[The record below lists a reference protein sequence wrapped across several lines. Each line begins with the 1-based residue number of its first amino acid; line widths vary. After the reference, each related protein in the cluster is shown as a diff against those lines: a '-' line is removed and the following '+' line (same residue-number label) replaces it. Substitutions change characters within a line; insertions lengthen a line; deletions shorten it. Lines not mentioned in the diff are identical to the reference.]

1 MGSKKQR
8 NKKTSSIEQ
17 SKPDLLK
24 GLADLSFEEITAL
37 NKTVPVLLNSKI
49 QQMQQSSDVGDILK
63 ANLYLNESS
72 KQDTKMKSVFFDPN
86 DIGDTGRGYKGTK
99 GILSFDTLRRMGDI
113 FIVRSVVNTRV
124 EQVQNFLHFSLDEQK
139 EGYTIRRKTNL
150 LSKESLTEEY
160 KEEDQKKIEYI
171 VNFLENG
178 GLNDKW
184 ANYDTFQD
192 FGRKIV
198 FDSLTLDQLAF
209 EITRDRAWDLARF
222 RAVDAS
228 LIRLLD
234 SADPKTREAFEK
246 YRFKGYLPRYCMAWQ
261 GQILR
266 NPTTQESVV
275 YYPWELGYGVRNK
288 STSIYRNGYGTS
300 ELETLVEIIT
310 WILWG
315 MQYNGNF
322 FSKGSQPKGFI
333 NVKNQNIDN
342 QVLNEFRQAWTQTMR
357 GVTNCLVGSSE
368 IVTEKEG
375 LVSLQD
381 CLGDLEEKEI
391 RLWTGTEFKN
401 GRVYRVGKKKLCS
414 MKLNNGF
421 ISETSPN
428 HRFRVVSDTGII
440 EWKKRSE
447 LKIGDYVLCNKKP
460 IDKVESISYKG
471 KEVEEDLFE
480 VLGWMTGDG
489 FFGQDKNK
497 RRFCQLYYHQE
508 KERDILKRHQSIL
521 DKYEIGNNFQKIE
534 RTEEERKELAKRYGF
549 KSVSKEVIKLGVYDA
564 DFYRF
569 LLSIGFT
576 SSHQGKS
583 IPSILYRIGSKNR
596 CAFLKGFFS
605 ADGSIVQQGIGIR
618 ITISDD
624 NLRKQMRSLLIA
636 EGIQCGQFEYKSL
649 ALRKEEKEGI
659 QLLVKDRK
667 EFYERI
673 GFLQPHKQYSY
684 EREQAY
690 STSRSLHPEM
700 AKLEAKKIRVELFR
714 RFVFEEAPRLSD
726 RIATTE
732 LIKLSKGTEACTY
745 QRLENLAEKYGY
757 KLPDEYKD
765 AWFSPIVELTEFEE
779 EVEMFDVEV
788 YDDFHRFMVN
798 GMFSHNSHRVPIMQG
813 IDLEWIDLQKSN
825 RDMEFTEWV
834 KFLIIIT
841 CSVYRIDPSE
851 LGFQFKDQAQIF
863 GQDGQKERL
872 DHSRDKGLKPLLI
885 FVQNIIN
892 KYLVSE
898 LDSDYEFAFTGIEI
912 EDEGQQVDLDKKK
925 TEAGFVSLEDMFRK
939 YSKRE
944 LDPEKDT
951 ILNAIYQNALQ
962 MKQQQEMYAEPVPGE
977 EGATEDPFAQYKSM
991 QSNPILD
998 ASLDYINKH
1007 WGIK

>member
-8 NKKTSSIEQ
+8 NKKTSSMTQ
-17 SKPDLLK
+17 DKPDLLK
-24 GLADLSFEEITAL
+24 GLASLSFEEITAL

-63 ANLYLNESS
+63 ANLYLNESI
-72 KQDTKMKSVFFDPN
+72 KQDTRMKSVFFDPN
-86 DIGDTGRGYKGTK
+86 DISDTGRGYKGTK

-139 EGYTIRRKTNL
+139 EGYTIRRKTSL
-150 LSKESLTEEY
+150 VTKDSLTEEL
-160 KEEDQKKIEYI
+160 KDEDQRKIEYI

-209 EITRDRAWDLARF
+209 EITRDRGWDLARF

-266 NPTTQESVV
+266 NPTTDESVV

-357 GVTNCLVGSSE
+357 GVSN
-368 IVTEKEG
+368 
-375 LVSLQD
+375 
-381 CLGDLEEKEI
+381 
-391 RLWTGTEFKN
+391 
-401 GRVYRVGKKKLCS
+401 
-414 MKLNNGF
+414 
-421 ISETSPN
+421 
-428 HRFRVVSDTGII
+428 
-440 EWKKRSE
+440 
-447 LKIGDYVLCNKKP
+447 
-460 IDKVESISYKG
+460 
-471 KEVEEDLFE
+471 
-480 VLGWMTGDG
+480 
-489 FFGQDKNK
+489 
-497 RRFCQLYYHQE
+497 
-508 KERDILKRHQSIL
+508 
-521 DKYEIGNNFQKIE
+521 
-534 RTEEERKELAKRYGF
+534 A
-549 KSVSKEVIKLGVYDA
+549 
-564 DFYRF
+564 
-569 LLSIGFT
+569 
-576 SSHQGKS
+576 
-583 IPSILYRIGSKNR
+583 
-596 CAFLKGFFS
+596 
-605 ADGSIVQQGIGIR
+605 
-618 ITISDD
+618 
-624 NLRKQMRSLLIA
+624 
-636 EGIQCGQFEYKSL
+636 
-649 ALRKEEKEGI
+649 
-659 QLLVKDRK
+659 
-667 EFYERI
+667 
-673 GFLQPHKQYSY
+673 
-684 EREQAY
+684 
-690 STSRSLHPEM
+690 
-700 AKLEAKKIRVELFR
+700 
-714 RFVFEEAPRLSD
+714 
-726 RIATTE
+726 
-732 LIKLSKGTEACTY
+732 
-745 QRLENLAEKYGY
+745 
-757 KLPDEYKD
+757 
-765 AWFSPIVELTEFEE
+765 
-779 EVEMFDVEV
+779 
-788 YDDFHRFMVN
+788 
-798 GMFSHNSHRVPIMQG
+798 HRVPIMQG

-863 GQDGQKERL
+863 GQDGQRERL
-872 DHSRDKGLKPLLI
+872 EHSRDKGLKPLLV

-912 EDEGQQVDLDKKK
+912 EDEGKQVDLDKKK

-951 ILNAIYQNALQ
+951 ILNAIWQNALAT
-962 MKQQQEMYAEPVPGE
+962 KQQQEMYAEPVPGQ
-977 EGATEDPFAQYKSM
+977 EGTEDPFAQYKSM
-991 QSNPILD
+991 TSNPILD
-998 ASLDYINKH
+998 ASMEYINNH

>member
-86 DIGDTGRGYKGTK
+86 DISDTGRGYKGTK

-150 LSKESLTEEY
+150 LSKESLTDEY

-357 GVTNCLVGSSE
+357 GVSN
-368 IVTEKEG
+368 
-375 LVSLQD
+375 
-381 CLGDLEEKEI
+381 
-391 RLWTGTEFKN
+391 
-401 GRVYRVGKKKLCS
+401 
-414 MKLNNGF
+414 
-421 ISETSPN
+421 
-428 HRFRVVSDTGII
+428 
-440 EWKKRSE
+440 
-447 LKIGDYVLCNKKP
+447 
-460 IDKVESISYKG
+460 
-471 KEVEEDLFE
+471 
-480 VLGWMTGDG
+480 
-489 FFGQDKNK
+489 
-497 RRFCQLYYHQE
+497 
-508 KERDILKRHQSIL
+508 
-521 DKYEIGNNFQKIE
+521 
-534 RTEEERKELAKRYGF
+534 A
-549 KSVSKEVIKLGVYDA
+549 
-564 DFYRF
+564 
-569 LLSIGFT
+569 
-576 SSHQGKS
+576 
-583 IPSILYRIGSKNR
+583 
-596 CAFLKGFFS
+596 
-605 ADGSIVQQGIGIR
+605 
-618 ITISDD
+618 
-624 NLRKQMRSLLIA
+624 
-636 EGIQCGQFEYKSL
+636 
-649 ALRKEEKEGI
+649 
-659 QLLVKDRK
+659 
-667 EFYERI
+667 
-673 GFLQPHKQYSY
+673 
-684 EREQAY
+684 
-690 STSRSLHPEM
+690 
-700 AKLEAKKIRVELFR
+700 
-714 RFVFEEAPRLSD
+714 
-726 RIATTE
+726 
-732 LIKLSKGTEACTY
+732 
-745 QRLENLAEKYGY
+745 
-757 KLPDEYKD
+757 
-765 AWFSPIVELTEFEE
+765 
-779 EVEMFDVEV
+779 
-788 YDDFHRFMVN
+788 
-798 GMFSHNSHRVPIMQG
+798 HRVPIMQG

-962 MKQQQEMYAEPVPGE
+962 MKQQQEMYAEPVLGE